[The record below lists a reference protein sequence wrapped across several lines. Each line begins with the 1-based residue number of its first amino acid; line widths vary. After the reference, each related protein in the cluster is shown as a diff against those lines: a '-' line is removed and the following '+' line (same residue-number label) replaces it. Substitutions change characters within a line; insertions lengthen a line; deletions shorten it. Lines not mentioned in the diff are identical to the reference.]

1 MSKRLA
7 ISLPAELDELLRET
21 AWQQR
26 TTPSRVIEAAL
37 MIVLNE
43 KKEEAEDE

>member
-26 TTPSRVIEAAL
+26 TTPSKVIEAAL

-43 KKEEAEDE
+43 QKGESNNG